1 MNWRRLYATLQ
12 IWIMVGMISFATA
25 GCNTVVV
32 IGICR
37 KLLGWNDSVS
47 AFGVGFPAFIV
58 MFIVFAKHLPK
69 PLRKAGMLSDD
80 PEKFGPWF
88 KSDRRN

>member
-1 MNWRRLYATLQ
+1 MNWRRLYAMLQ
-12 IWIMVGMISFATA
+12 IWIMVGLTSFAAA

-37 KLLGWNDSVS
+37 KLLGWSDGVSV
-47 AFGVGFPAFIV
+47 FGIGFPVFVIQ
-58 MFIVFAKHLPK
+58 FIVFAKYLPK
-69 PLRKAGMLSDD
+69 PLRKAGRLSDD

-88 KSDRRN
+88 K